1 VAEELIRQG
10 FHVSLP
16 LDETQFDLVAT
27 NGKKSF
33 RIQVKSTA
41 KPLKDYNK
49 PKRYHFNITHGNSKK
64 ETYTLQDCDFLV
76 CVALDNRRFW
86 VIPIESITVS
96 SLKIPPNKSSK
107 YSKYEGRWDL
117 MV

>member
-1 VAEELIRQG
+1 MAEELIRLG
-10 FHVSLP
+10 FHASIP

-27 NGKKSF
+27 SGINSF

-41 KPLKDYNK
+41 KPLNEYGK
-49 PKRYHFNITHGNSKK
+49 PRRYHFNITHGNSKK
-64 ETYTLQDCDFLV
+64 SNYTLRDCDFLV
-76 CVALDNRRFW
+76 CVALDKRRFW
-86 VIPIESITVS
+86 VMPIESITVA